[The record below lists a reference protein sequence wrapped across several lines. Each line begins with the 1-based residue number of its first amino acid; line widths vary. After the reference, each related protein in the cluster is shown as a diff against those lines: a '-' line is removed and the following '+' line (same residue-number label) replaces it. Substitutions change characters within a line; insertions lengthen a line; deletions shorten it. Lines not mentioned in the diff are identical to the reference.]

1 MAVKVH
7 LDWASL
13 LASEAK
19 THAVIRADKIAKKY
33 DLAYASVVA
42 ALTRQENRG
51 LAERVVRN
59 IYLNKLAV
67 GYSARDF
74 LSAIE
79 PRSYV
84 SLDSALLEWG
94 VSSQSPIGLTCVTS
108 SQPRTIRTASI
119 IIEFRKVNQDLF
131 WGFVDRKSRYG
142 VYKLAEAEKAL
153 LDWVYLRLKGG
164 LPVRLDEFEFQ
175 RLNVSKLLEIAKQ
188 FPRSVVETV
197 IPTVLEKC
205 LRSEPVLKKA

>member
-19 THAVIRADKIAKKY
+19 TQAVIRADEIAKKY

-42 ALTRQENRG
+42 ALRRQETRG
-51 LAERVVRN
+51 LVERVVRN

-94 VSSQSPIGLTCVTS
+94 VSSQSPISVTCVTS

-119 IIEFRKVNQDLF
+119 LIEFRKVNQDLF

-142 VYKLAEAEKAL
+142 VYKIAEAEKAL

-175 RLNVSKLLEIAKQ
+175 RLNVSKLLEIAKR

>member
-1 MAVKVH
+1 MKVH
-7 LDWASL
+7 LDWALL

-19 THAVIRADKIAKKY
+19 TQAVIRADEVAKKY
-33 DLAYASVVA
+33 NLAYPSVVA
-42 ALTRQENRG
+42 ALTRQEHRG
-51 LAERVVRN
+51 LVERVVRN

-74 LSAIE
+74 VSAIV
-79 PRSYV
+79 PRSYI
-84 SLDSALLEWG
+84 SLDSALLDWG
-94 VSSQSPIGLTCVTS
+94 VSSQSPVGLTCVTS
-108 SQPRTIRTASI
+108 SQPRTIKTASI
-119 IIEFRKVNQDLF
+119 VIEFRKVNEDLF

-142 VYKLAEAEKAL
+142 VYKIAEAEKAL

-175 RLNVSKLLEIAKQ
+175 RLEVSKLLEMAKR
-188 FPRSVVETV
+188 FPRSVLETV

-205 LRSEPVLKKA
+205 VRSEAVPQKA

>member
-19 THAVIRADKIAKKY
+19 TQAVIRADEIAKKH

-42 ALTRQENRG
+42 ALTRQEHRG
-51 LAERVVRN
+51 LVERVVRN

-74 LSAIE
+74 VSAIE

-94 VSSQSPIGLTCVTS
+94 VSSQSPVGLTCVTS
-108 SQPRTIRTASI
+108 SQPRTIRTTSI
-119 IIEFRKVNQDLF
+119 VIEFRKINEDLF
-131 WGFVDRKSRYG
+131 WGFAERKSRYG
-142 VYKLAEAEKAL
+142 VYKIAEAEKAL
-153 LDWVYLRLKGG
+153 LDWVYLRLKSG
-164 LPVRLDEFEFQ
+164 LPARLDELEFQ
-175 RLNVSKLLEIAKQ
+175 RLDVSKLLEIAKR
-188 FPRSVVETV
+188 FPRSVLEAI

-205 LRSEPVLKKA
+205 LRSQPVLQKA

>member
-1 MAVKVH
+1 MKVH
-7 LDWASL
+7 LDWALL

-19 THAVIRADKIAKKY
+19 TQAVIRADEVAKKY
-33 DLAYASVVA
+33 NLAYASVVA
-42 ALTRQENRG
+42 ALTRQEHRG
-51 LAERVVRN
+51 LVERVVRN

-74 LSAIE
+74 VSAIV
-79 PRSYV
+79 PRSYI
-84 SLDSALLEWG
+84 SLDSALLDWG
-94 VSSQSPIGLTCVTS
+94 VSSQSPVGLTCVTS
-108 SQPRTIRTASI
+108 SQPRTIKTASI
-119 IIEFRKVNQDLF
+119 VIEFRKVNEDLF

-142 VYKLAEAEKAL
+142 VYKIAEAEKAL

-175 RLNVSKLLEIAKQ
+175 RLEVSKLLEMAKR
-188 FPRSVVETV
+188 FPRSVLETV

-205 LRSEPVLKKA
+205 VRSEAVPQKA

>member
-7 LDWASL
+7 VDWASL

-19 THAVIRADKIAKKY
+19 TQAVIRADEIAKKH
-33 DLAYASVVA
+33 DLAYGSVVA

-51 LAERVVRN
+51 LVERVARN
-59 IYLNKLAV
+59 IYLNKLAG
-67 GYSARDF
+67 GYSARD
-74 LSAIE
+74 LVSAIE

-94 VSSQSPIGLTCVTS
+94 ISSQSPIGLTCVTS
-108 SQPRTIRTASI
+108 SQPRTIKTASI
-119 IIEFRKVNQDLF
+119 LIEFRKVNGDLF

-142 VYKLAEAEKAL
+142 VYKIAEAEKAL

-175 RLNVSKLLEIAKQ
+175 RLNVSKLLEIAKR
-188 FPRSVVETV
+188 FPRTVVEAI

-205 LRSEPVLKKA
+205 LASQPALQKA